1 MMFPCTTCG
10 SLFLKD
16 EAWKKICIK
25 CYCKKKGVAYRQ
37 HGPQKTTPA
46 IDPEMLRRLIQLCHP
61 DKHCNS
67 KASTL
72 ATLFLLDLKNK
83 A

>member
-1 MMFPCTTCG
+1 
-10 SLFLKD
+10 
-16 EAWKKICIK
+16 
-25 CYCKKKGVAYRQ
+25 VAYRQ
-37 HGPQKTTPA
+37 HRPQKTTPA

-67 KASTL
+67 RASTL